1 MEFAFFLVS
10 PSPPPSS
17 SSPSLVSPLAS
28 LPREE
33 FYRARYPRCRLR
45 FILQLSLIQRIPWSV
60 IITPGH
66 FRLLLFSTRFS
77 FVRLVHLCCGT
88 LVASDRGKDGNWPG
102 SLCPKSCLRLG
113 FRALPHF
120 QSTEWME
127 SLIINIEQA
136 RMGDVLL
143 FYHFRLESSLLQ
155 RIIGKSVSPKFATFF
170 HRARLERRKKGRK
183 KKKSKKNGLLEVGNN
198 CRISKQKRF
207 EYVRTVLRNIPRGA

>member
-1 MEFAFFLVS
+1 MVIGPVPFVQNLAYDLAFAL
-10 PSPPPSS
+10 
-17 SSPSLVSPLAS
+17 
-28 LPREE
+28 
-33 FYRARYPRCRLR
+33 
-45 FILQLSLIQRIPWSV
+45 
-60 IITPGH
+60 
-66 FRLLLFSTRFS
+66 
-77 FVRLVHLCCGT
+77 
-88 LVASDRGKDGNWPG
+88 
-102 SLCPKSCLRLG
+102 
-113 FRALPHF
+113 ALPHF